1 MKIFSLIL
9 DHPKKTVFFISII
22 TSLFCISIFDLSYDF
37 TIEQLFAK
45 DKQETEQYFDFQNEF
60 SREDNVFLLV
70 HKNPPT
76 INYKFLDSLSVL
88 VRQLKASSFFIDIVS
103 LAEVKRDE
111 KSSSNDSGF
120 DHISSRLLNMF
131 SKDSLNGAIWL
142 TLKDEYNTFGK
153 RADVIQFLKNTT
165 AEYNWG
171 WTFSGLPV
179 VRNTY
184 VDYMI

>member
-9 DHPKKTVFFISII
+9 DHPKKTVLSICII

-70 HKNPPT
+70 HKNPAL
-76 INYKFLDSLSVL
+76 INNQFLDSLSVL
-88 VRQLKASSFFIDIVS
+88 VRQMKVSNFFMDLVS
-103 LAEVKRDE
+103 LADIKKGGENRSD
-111 KSSSNDSGF
+111 DSGF

-131 SKDSLNGAIWL
+131 SKDSLHGAIWL
-142 TLKDEYNTFGK
+142 TLKDEYNTFSK
-153 RADVIQFLKNTT
+153 RADVIKFLKNTT
-165 AEYNWG
+165 AEFNWG

-179 VRNTY
+179 VRNTRSLF
-184 VDYMI
+184 